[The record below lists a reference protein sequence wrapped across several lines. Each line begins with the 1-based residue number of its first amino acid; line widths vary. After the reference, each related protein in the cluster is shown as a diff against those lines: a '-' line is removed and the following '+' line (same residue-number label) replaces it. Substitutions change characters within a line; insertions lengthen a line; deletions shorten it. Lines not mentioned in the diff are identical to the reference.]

1 MTWHIRPA
9 READLRALQAL
20 AHDAFAPYVA
30 QVGRSPAPM
39 QADLSAPVARG
50 DVHLACAPGRLV
62 LGFVQCRVEGDAMSL
77 DTLAVCPAHG
87 GRGIGRGLVAHV
99 EALAQ
104 AQGLRAVTLY
114 TNAAMTRNLRFYPA
128 LGYRQTGRRVQ
139 DGFDRVF
146 FRKELC

>member
-1 MTWHIRPA
+1 MTWYIRPA
-9 READLRALQAL
+9 HGGDLGALQAL
-20 AHDAFAPYVA
+20 ARDAFAPYVA
-30 QVGRSPAPM
+30 QMGRAPAPM
-39 QADLSAPVARG
+39 QADLTAPVARG
-50 DVHLACAPGRLV
+50 DVRVACAPGGPV
-62 LGFVQCRVEGDAMSL
+62 LGFVQFGVLGGAMSL

-87 GRGIGRGLVAHV
+87 GQGIGRGLVAHV

-146 FRKELC
+146 FRKEMA